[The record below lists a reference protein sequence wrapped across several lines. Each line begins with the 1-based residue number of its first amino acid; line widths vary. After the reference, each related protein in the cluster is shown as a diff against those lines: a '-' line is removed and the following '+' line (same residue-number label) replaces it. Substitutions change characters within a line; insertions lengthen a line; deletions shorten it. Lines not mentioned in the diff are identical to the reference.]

1 MALKLGHLLGGGFRD
16 VGVSWRSNCCLGTKG
31 GSFFFLSFFF
41 LFFSAAT
48 VAAASQN
55 SKSLRLGTS
64 PASLGV
70 AEGWYVGG

>member
-1 MALKLGHLLGGGFRD
+1 MWGS
-16 VGVSWRSNCCLGTKG
+16 VGTAIAAWGQKEA
-31 GSFFFLSFFF
+31 FFFFFF
-41 LFFSAAT
+41 FFFFIFFFSAAT

-64 PASLGV
+64 PASLRV

>member
-1 MALKLGHLLGGGFRD
+1 MWGSVGAAIAAWGQKEAL
-16 VGVSWRSNCCLGTKG
+16 
-31 GSFFFLSFFF
+31 FFFCLFFF